1 MASGPWPSLPL
12 SRASQG
18 HWDSNQNHQGS
29 KISHQSNTLGH
40 QGCNLSHQSSK
51 ARQGKA
57 RQGKARRGEA
67 RQGKARRGEARRGE
81 ARRGEARRGKSYF
94 WPYLSVRWTVFN
106 GNWTEPIVAVS
117 RCEREGAQGRSTC
130 VAADFCRDLS
140 DHI

>member
-67 RQGKARRGEARRGE
+67 RRGEARRGE
-81 ARRGEARRGKSYF
+81 VSDKQGHCTGR
-94 WPYLSVRWTVFN
+94 TV
-106 GNWTEPIVAVS
+106 T
-117 RCEREGAQGRSTC
+117 REGRKGSNQSHE
-130 VAADFCRDLS
+130 S
-140 DHI
+140 IQ